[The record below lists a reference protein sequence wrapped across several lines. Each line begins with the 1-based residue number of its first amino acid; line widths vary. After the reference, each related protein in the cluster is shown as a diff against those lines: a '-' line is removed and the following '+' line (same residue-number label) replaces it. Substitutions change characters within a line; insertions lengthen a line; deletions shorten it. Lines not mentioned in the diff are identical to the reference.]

1 MGVRRFRVVLLHA
14 PLDRSVCVFS
24 SLQHIQTSRLSCQV
38 KGLPHWFLTVRVITV
53 LDTAEVGAG
62 FSLAHAAT
70 AALLA
75 VVTVLTILMTELFNT
90 YRKGQGVFSGVT
102 GMLRRGLICAF
113 AGFLALSVFNILLL
127 IVLGTRHNP
136 GTSSHKKDE
145 LHSQRGVGH
154 QAVPTSTHAP
164 AATGLATGTN
174 PGYSGGGAGATM
186 V

>member
-1 MGVRRFRVVLLHA
+1 MCG
-14 PLDRSVCVFS
+14 
-24 SLQHIQTSRLSCQV
+24 I
-38 KGLPHWFLTVRVITV
+38 
-53 LDTAEVGAG
+53 AEVGAG

-75 VVTVLTILMTELFNT
+75 VVTVLTILMTEQFNT
-90 YRKGQGVFSGVT
+90 YRKGQSALFPGVT

-127 IVLGTRHNP
+127 ILLGTQHNP

-145 LHSQRGVGH
+145 VHSQRNVGH
-154 QAVPTSTHAP
+154 TGVPTSTHAP

-174 PGYSGGGAGATM
+174 PGYSGGATM

>member
-1 MGVRRFRVVLLHA
+1 MTNW
-14 PLDRSVCVFS
+14 CV
-24 SLQHIQTSRLSCQV
+24 
-38 KGLPHWFLTVRVITV
+38 K
-53 LDTAEVGAG
+53 TAEVGAG

-75 VVTVLTILMTELFNT
+75 VVTVLTILMTEQFNT
-90 YRKGQGVFSGVT
+90 YRKAGVT
-102 GMLRRGLICAF
+102 GMVRRGLICAF

-127 IVLGTRHNP
+127 IVLGTQHNP

-145 LHSQRGVGH
+145 LHSQRNVGH
-154 QAVPTSTHAP
+154 TGVPTSTHAP

-174 PGYSGGGAGATM
+174 PGYTGGATM